1 MRKNIKTTIKKM
13 AVSVLAATMAVG
25 MMTGCGN
32 GGSSAKGKDIT
43 VVSREDG
50 SGTRAA
56 FTELM
61 GILDGD
67 NDQTVKTAEITNSTS
82 VMAQSVSG
90 NVAAIG
96 YVSLGS
102 LDKTKVK
109 AVKVD
114 GVEATTDNIKSGSYK
129 VARPFNI
136 ATKDGLSDTANDF
149 IKFILSEDGQK
160 IISDEG
166 YISIDASEKYETAN
180 LSGII
185 SVAGSTSV
193 GPVMQVLAEKYMEL
207 NKNVTIEVQQT
218 GSSAGMTSAI
228 EGACDIGMASR
239 EVKDSEKSQGLKET
253 TIAMD
258 GIAVIV
264 NLDNEID
271 NLTSDQILKIYTG
284 EIKNWDD
291 VK

>member
-166 YISIDASEKYETAN
+166 YISIDASEKYEAAN
-180 LSGII
+180 LSGTI

>member
-136 ATKDGLSDTANDF
+136 ATKYGLSDTANDF

-166 YISIDASEKYETAN
+166 YISIDASEKYEAAN
-180 LSGII
+180 LSGTI

>member
-136 ATKDGLSDTANDF
+136 ATKDGLSDVASDF

-166 YISIDASEKYETAN
+166 YISIDASEKYEAAN
-180 LSGII
+180 LSGTI

>member
-114 GVEATTDNIKSGSYK
+114 GVEGTTDNIKSGSYK

-166 YISIDASEKYETAN
+166 YISIDAGEKYEAAN
-180 LSGII
+180 LSGTI

>member
-166 YISIDASEKYETAN
+166 YISIDASEKYEAAN
-180 LSGII
+180 LSGTI

-284 EIKNWDD
+284 EIKKWDD

>member
-13 AVSVLAATMAVG
+13 AVSILAATMAVG

-109 AVKVD
+109 DVKVD

-136 ATKDGLSDTANDF
+136 ATKDSLSDTANDF

-166 YISIDASEKYETAN
+166 YISIDASEKYEAAN
-180 LSGII
+180 LSGTI

>member
-13 AVSVLAATMAVG
+13 AVSILAATMAVG

-166 YISIDASEKYETAN
+166 YISIDASEKYEAAN
-180 LSGII
+180 LSGTI

>member
-13 AVSVLAATMAVG
+13 AVSILAATMAVG

-166 YISIDASEKYETAN
+166 YISIDASEKYEAAN
-180 LSGII
+180 LSGTI

-239 EVKDSEKSQGLKET
+239 EVKDSEKSQGLKKT

>member
-114 GVEATTDNIKSGSYK
+114 GVESTTDNIKSGSYK

-166 YISIDASEKYETAN
+166 YISIDASEKYEAAN
-180 LSGII
+180 LSGTI

-239 EVKDSEKSQGLKET
+239 EVKNSEKSQGLKET

-271 NLTSDQILKIYTG
+271 NLTSDQIVKIYTG

>member
-1 MRKNIKTTIKKM
+1 
-13 AVSVLAATMAVG
+13 
-25 MMTGCGN
+25 
-32 GGSSAKGKDIT
+32 
-43 VVSREDG
+43 
-50 SGTRAA
+50 
-56 FTELM
+56 M

-166 YISIDASEKYETAN
+166 YISIDASEKYEAAN
-180 LSGII
+180 LSGTI

>member
-1 MRKNIKTTIKKM
+1 MRKNIKSTIKKM
-13 AVSVLAATMAVG
+13 AVSVLAATMALG
-25 MMTGCGN
+25 MMTGCGSN
-32 GGSSAKGKDIT
+32 NSSAKGKDIT

-50 SGTRAA
+50 SGTRSA
-56 FTELM
+56 FIELM
-61 GILDGD
+61 SILDGE
-67 NDQTVKTAEITNSTS
+67 NDRTIGTAEITNSTS

-114 GVEATTDNIKSGSYK
+114 GVEATTDNVKSGTYK
-129 VARPFNI
+129 VSRPFNI
-136 ATKDGLSDTANDF
+136 ATKDGLSDAASDF
-149 IKFILSEDGQK
+149 IKYILSEDGQK

-166 YISIDASEKYETAN
+166 YISIDASEKYTPAN
-180 LSGII
+180 VSGTI

-193 GPVMQVLAEKYMEL
+193 GPVMKVLAEKYMEL
-207 NKNVTIEVQQT
+207 NKDVTIEVQQT

-239 EVKDSEKSQGLKET
+239 EVKDAEKAKGLKET

-264 NLDNEID
+264 NLDNEVE
-271 NLTSDQILKIYTG
+271 NLTSDQICKIYTG

>member
-1 MRKNIKTTIKKM
+1 MRKNIKSTIKKM
-13 AVSVLAATMAVG
+13 AVSVLAATMALG

-32 GGSSAKGKDIT
+32 DNSSAKGKDIT

-50 SGTRAA
+50 SGTRSA
-56 FTELM
+56 FIELM
-61 GILDGD
+61 GILDGE
-67 NDQTVKTAEITNSTS
+67 NDRTIGTAEITNSTS

-114 GVEATTDNIKSGSYK
+114 GVEATTDNVKSGTYK
-129 VARPFNI
+129 VSRPFNI
-136 ATKDGLSDTANDF
+136 ATKDGLSDAASDF
-149 IKFILSEDGQK
+149 IKYILSEDGQK

-166 YISIDASEKYETAN
+166 YISIDASEKYTPAN
-180 LSGII
+180 VSGTI

-207 NKNVTIEVQQT
+207 NKDVTIEVQQT

-239 EVKDSEKSQGLKET
+239 EVKDAEKAKGLKET

-264 NLDNEID
+264 NLDNEVE
-271 NLTSDQILKIYTG
+271 NLTSDQICKIYTG

>member
-129 VARPFNI
+129 VARPFSI

-166 YISIDASEKYETAN
+166 YISIDASEKYEAAN
-180 LSGII
+180 LSGTI

>member
-90 NVAAIG
+90 NVVAIG

-166 YISIDASEKYETAN
+166 YISIDASEKYEAAN
-180 LSGII
+180 LSGTI

>member
-136 ATKDGLSDTANDF
+136 ATKDGLSDAANDF

-166 YISIDASEKYETAN
+166 YISIDASEKYEAAN
-180 LSGII
+180 LSGTI